1 MRIDYGRQGTQNLP
15 AKRGCDRLLN
25 TMSYDVTVGLRL
37 PSDLGRA
44 LRAMAQDEG
53 VSLSD
58 LARRAIEAH
67 TWGHRMQHFQ
77 EYISEDQPFEW
88 VETALQKQL
97 RIAEDHA
104 KAAERLQR
112 ALRKQIRE
120 LQESRQQ
127 VTTEAVG
134 KALKGVRQAQEQPEL
149 VE

>member
-1 MRIDYGRQGTQNLP
+1 MHLDYEPSVHRTLP
-15 AKRGCDRLLN
+15 AIRNCDILN
-25 TMSYDVTVGLRL
+25 TMSFDIQVCVRMPG
-37 PSDLGRA
+37 DMHRA
-44 LRAMAQDEG
+44 AKAMADEAG
-53 VSLSD
+53 VP
-58 LARRAIEAH
+58 LADMVRQAVDSH
-67 TWGHRMQHFQ
+67 TWSHRMQHFQ
-77 EYISEDQPFEW
+77 EYISEDQPWEW

-97 RIAEDHA
+97 KVAEDHA